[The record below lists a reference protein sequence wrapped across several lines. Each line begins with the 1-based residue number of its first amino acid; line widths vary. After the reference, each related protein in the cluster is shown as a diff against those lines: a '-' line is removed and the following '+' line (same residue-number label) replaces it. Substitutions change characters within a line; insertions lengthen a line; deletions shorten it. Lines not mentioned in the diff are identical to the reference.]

1 MTKKSPIFILDSD
14 EKFASCLAR
23 YIKKAGGEPKI
34 FKNLFEMN
42 DGLASALPRLIFF
55 DPLLDGP
62 DAFGFLNELMSY
74 NDTAKIPLA
83 IVSNLSFNLADF
95 DDYPMRAIFNKSR
108 LRPEDI
114 IAFVKYAGLPH

>member
-1 MTKKSPIFILDSD
+1 MN
-14 EKFASCLAR
+14 
-23 YIKKAGGEPKI
+23 AGLSVTI
-34 FKNLFEMN
+34 
-42 DGLASALPRLIFF
+42 PRLIFF

-74 NDTAKIPLA
+74 DDTNKIPLA

-95 DDYPMRAIFNKSR
+95 EDYPMRAIFNKSR

-114 IAFVKYAGLPH
+114 IAFVKHAGLSH